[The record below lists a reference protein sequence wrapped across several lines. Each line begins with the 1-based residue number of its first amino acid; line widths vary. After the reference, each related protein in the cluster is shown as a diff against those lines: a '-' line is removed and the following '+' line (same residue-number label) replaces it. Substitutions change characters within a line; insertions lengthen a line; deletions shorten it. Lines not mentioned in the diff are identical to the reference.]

1 MFTDTAT
8 AIEAG
13 PVALARIDAL
23 RSRAPN
29 SLGRVL
35 SVSAHACY
43 LDVGGWLLLLS
54 HTLRA
59 GPMTVRVTPVSKL
72 PDVSPFLSIAVG
84 DAVRLSQTTL
94 TVADQLEV
102 QCKSMVSSDGCH
114 VLQYKSASIDAR
126 LNMALVQQLLF
137 DARVKSPVAVA
148 VATAAMQIP
157 VLSESAAAEMNG
169 NTTGNTGC
177 STDYVVS
184 NDAGNDG
191 GNDTGNG
198 NDSGNDVGND
208 TGNGINATTSA
219 ANDTACQSN
228 NKNGSNITQAITRYI
243 SEEITLLHH
252 WLVDALTLAG
262 PTRQPPLG
270 LLGAGHGLT
279 PAGDDCLAG
288 VVLMLQMTN
297 QQRVADRLIHEI
309 QQQVVHRTHAVSAEL
324 LKLCCQGYA
333 NAALLR
339 AMAKLHQTGYTSGP
353 QNQTRIKPNRAV
365 LGVSERQPT
374 GQIATNCETKS
385 GERSGFTGRDALSS
399 EIGLE
404 FDALGHS
411 SGWDTFAGVALVAL
425 ISGQKHPHGAVT
437 HSSTEALRC

>member
-29 SLGRVL
+29 SMGRVL

-43 LDVGGWLLLLS
+43 LDLGGWLLLLS
-54 HTLRA
+54 DTLGA
-59 GPMTVRVTPVSKL
+59 GPITVRVTPASKL

-84 DAVRLSQTTL
+84 DTVMLSQTTL

-102 QCKSMVSSDGCH
+102 QCKSMASSSGCH
-114 VLQYKSASIDAR
+114 VLQYKSESIEAR
-126 LNMALVQQLLF
+126 LNLALVQQLLL
-137 DARVKSPVAVA
+137 DARVESSVAVA

-157 VLSESAAAEMNG
+157 VLSESAAAEMTG
-169 NTTGNTGC
+169 NTTSGTGC
-177 STDYVVS
+177 STDDLR
-184 NDAGNDG
+184 NGAGNDTR
-191 GNDTGNG
+191 N
-198 NDSGNDVGND
+198 
-208 TGNGINATTSA
+208 GNGINATMSA

-252 WLVDALTLAG
+252 WLVDAITLAG

-365 LGVSERQPT
+365 WGVSERQPT

-385 GERSGFTGRDALSS
+385 GERSGFTGRNALSS